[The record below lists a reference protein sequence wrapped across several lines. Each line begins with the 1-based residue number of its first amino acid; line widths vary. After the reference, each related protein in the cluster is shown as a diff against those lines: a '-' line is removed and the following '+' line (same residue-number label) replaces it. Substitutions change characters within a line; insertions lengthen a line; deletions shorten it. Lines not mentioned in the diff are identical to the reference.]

1 METDRLQHE
10 RARSA
15 AKRQVAEKEP
25 GDDDDDD
32 DESEEVLTPVIGAKD
47 VETTKMLTLD
57 LIKAVDQ
64 AFSDLHAALRP
75 DETILP
81 AEWSSGGGVR
91 HRLSCTPAVSGK
103 TTDVFVAKPTS
114 GRGRRV

>member
-25 GDDDDDD
+25 GDDDE
-32 DESEEVLTPVIGAKD
+32 DESENEEVLTPVIGAKD

-81 AEWSSGGGVR
+81 AEWASAREVR
-91 HRLSCTPAVSGK
+91 RRLSCTPAVSGK
-103 TTDVFVAKPTS
+103 KTDVFAAKPTS
-114 GRGRRV
+114 GRRRRV